1 MLIISDIYSVLVPVR
16 LSLVDRSKG
25 KYSEH
30 IKNIS
35 IQLFEMSNF
44 YAQPNN
50 SFHGSIERSCFRQL
64 DTIYSPVCSVLF
76 VLIKY

>member
-1 MLIISDIYSVLVPVR
+1 MLIISDIYYVLVPVR
-16 LSLVDRSKG
+16 LYLIDRSKG

-35 IQLFEMSNF
+35 MQLFEMSNF

-50 SFHGSIERSCFRQL
+50 SFMVPLKEVAL
-64 DTIYSPVCSVLF
+64 DNFIPSTLLF
-76 VLIKY
+76 ARFSLS